1 MLNVTT
7 TKTILSTGGGGD
19 VFRFIELGTELVEIE
34 SGSTENEAVSQAVR
48 AAIEA
53 AVFGL
58 VMQGLEKEV
67 WDFNYPSLGE
77 NNE

>member
-1 MLNVTT
+1 MEV
-7 TKTILSTGGGGD
+7 
-19 VFRFIELGTELVEIE
+19 E

-53 AVFGL
+53 AVYGL

-67 WDFNYPSLGE
+67 WDFNYSSLGE
-77 NNE
+77 KE